1 MGKVALPF
9 EPRDAAMPK
18 GTTRT
23 PLEDRAAAPNAV
35 PKVNLTDA
43 SVEPSDKDLAALMRD
58 FQREVAERESAR
70 RAALRSNLLHC
81 LQEAKARLGRDSNAQ
96 SGLYP

>member
-1 MGKVALPF
+1 MPDG
-9 EPRDAAMPK
+9 AM
-18 GTTRT
+18 RT
-23 PLEDRAAAPNAV
+23 SSTGRVPDGSAAPNAV

-43 SVEPSDKDLAALMRD
+43 SVEPSDEDLAALMRD

-81 LQEAKARLGRDSNAQ
+81 LQEAKARLGRNSNAQ
-96 SGLYP
+96 SGLDP